1 MKKFILR
8 LIHLLCSPIVIVYG
22 FIFLVA
28 IAFME
33 YLGEDKPFFKTVK
46 RYVKE
51 GWETWW
57 YGF

>member
-28 IAFME
+28 MAFLE
-33 YLGEDKPFFKTVK
+33 YLDGNKPFFKTAK
-46 RYVKE
+46 SYLKD

-57 YGF
+57 YDF